1 MIAHG
6 VEKAKSSVALNDLGN
21 ERTLLSIVVP
31 VYNEQNAIEPFIQAM
46 DEMAEKL
53 LPSVVT
59 EVIFINDGSSDATE
73 ISICRSTS
81 RNMSVRIVNL
91 SRNFGKE
98 AALSAGLEHAEGDII
113 IPMDVDLQDDPD
125 VIPLMI
131 SKWRQG
137 AQVVNARR
145 GDRQNDTWMKRTSA
159 GAFYKVF
166 NFLSDHPMPSNVG
179 DFRLMD
185 RQVVDVLRS
194 LGENGRLNKALFSW
208 VGFKTGE
215 VVYRRQSRSDGN
227 STFSYWRLWKLALD
241 GIFSSSTRPLRVWM
255 YVGSSLA
262 LISMFYAVF
271 TFTKV
276 LVLGVDV
283 PGYAST
289 VILILA
295 FGGLNLFAL
304 GVIGEYVGRVLVEV
318 RGRPL
323 FIVSSMHSINPA
335 DHEE

>member
-21 ERTLLSIVVP
+21 KRTLLSIVVP

-73 ISICRSTS
+73 ISICKSTS

-125 VIPLMI
+125 VISLMI

-159 GAFYKVF
+159 EAFYKVF

-323 FIVSSMHSINPA
+323 FIVSSVHSVNPA